1 MYASQR
7 LQSGKKKSQY
17 HGTPL
22 NKTAVQELMQDPGNL
37 RNTMLPGPG
46 RVCNEH
52 LKYTV
57 VLFNEYFYTNALPVQ
72 QRSAI
77 LVSLS
82 EKTTQPR
89 HHHNGE

>member
-22 NKTAVQELMQDPGNL
+22 NKTVVQELMQDLGNL
-37 RNTMLPGPG
+37 RNKMLPGPG

-57 VLFNEYFYTNALPVQ
+57 VLFNEYFYINALPVQ

-77 LVSLS
+77 LVVIPKRENDPTAPSS
-82 EKTTQPR
+82 
-89 HHHNGE
+89 